1 MKETNEIYVFGHKNP
16 DTDAVTSAINLSYLK
31 NQLGMNTTPR
41 VLGNINNETEFVLN
55 YFNVKKPEYL
65 NNVKLQI
72 KDLDY
77 NNKHHIEDNNSI
89 YFAYNY
95 MTENNINN
103 IPILNPKNEVEGII
117 AMKHIAK
124 YMISGDSK
132 ILNASYENVLE
143 TLEAEQV
150 LKFDNILEGTINIAA
165 FKNTTFIEN
174 VKIDN
179 NSIILVGDR
188 YKVLEHSIK
197 NKAKLIVLTGNHDIP
212 EDLLS
217 LAKQNKVN
225 IIKTS
230 FHTYEASKMISL
242 SNYAIQIAIKEN
254 IVSVSED
261 DLVSDFIDLAN
272 KTKYTYFPVVDKN
285 KKFIGNIEPTDTSK
299 QNRKQVML
307 TDHNEYDQSV
317 DGLQEAEILEIVDH
331 HNIGSIGTMAPI
343 NFRSMPVGS
352 SNTVLYKMYKEHNIK
367 VPKENAGL
375 MLSGIIS
382 DTLLLVSP
390 TTTELDKQTAQEL
403 AEIAG
408 VDLNKY
414 GLEMLKAGTSL
425 KGKTEEDILFGDFK
439 MYEVNNKKICVTQVS
454 TFDINDFNNS
464 IEKYKDLL
472 NKNAENNNYDVFA
485 FFITDILKN
494 GSYVYYND
502 SAQEIMEKAF
512 DIKDMEQGIYLDGC
526 VSRKKQ
532 VIPKLMRILD

>member
-1 MKETNEIYVFGHKNP
+1 
-16 DTDAVTSAINLSYLK
+16 
-31 NQLGMNTTPR
+31 
-41 VLGNINNETEFVLN
+41 
-55 YFNVKKPEYL
+55 
-65 NNVKLQI
+65 
-72 KDLDY
+72 
-77 NNKHHIEDNNSI
+77 
-89 YFAYNY
+89 
-95 MTENNINN
+95 
-103 IPILNPKNEVEGII
+103 
-117 AMKHIAK
+117 
-124 YMISGDSK
+124 
-132 ILNASYENVLE
+132 
-143 TLEAEQV
+143 
-150 LKFDNILEGTINIAA
+150 
-165 FKNTTFIEN
+165 
-174 VKIDN
+174 
-179 NSIILVGDR
+179 
-188 YKVLEHSIK
+188 
-197 NKAKLIVLTGNHDIP
+197 
-212 EDLLS
+212 
-217 LAKQNKVN
+217 
-225 IIKTS
+225 
-230 FHTYEASKMISL
+230 MISL
-242 SNYAIQIAIKEN
+242 SNYAIQIAIKED
-254 IVSVSED
+254 IVTVDEN

-272 KTKYTYFPVVDKN
+272 KKKYTYYPVVDKN
-285 KKFIGNIEPTDTSK
+285 KNFIGNIELIDTNK

-352 SNTVLYKMYKEHNIK
+352 TNTLLYKMYKEHNIK

-390 TTTELDKQTAQEL
+390 TTTELDKETAKEL

-408 VDLNKY
+408 VDLNQY

-454 TFDINDFNNS
+454 TFDINDFNDS
-464 IEKYKDLL
+464 IEKYKELL

-494 GSYVYYND
+494 GSYVYYNN

-512 DIKDMEQGIYLDGC
+512 DIENMPQGTYLDGC

-532 VIPKLMRILD
+532 VIPKIMKVLD